1 MTKLKHN
8 IIYLEKISL
17 KHIDLGW
24 LEWVNNSSNI
34 KVLNRPPYRYN
45 KKQLLKYLK
54 DLKKSGDKMFAV
66 RLKSNNEYIGN
77 IRINHID
84 YHNKNCGYGRLL
96 GNKKYIGKNY
106 GQLMLY
112 KICDYAFSKLKM
124 NKIFTPIYSDN
135 FRSLVSN
142 LEFGMRISGLFK
154 NHFKK
159 DKEFKDV
166 YYLEL
171 TKDEFRKIKKKYE

>member
-1 MTKLKHN
+1 MSKLKHN
-8 IIYLEKISL
+8 IIFLEKITL

-24 LEWVNNSSNI
+24 FKWVNNPGNI
-34 KVLNRPPYRYN
+34 KVLNRPPYKYN

-54 DLKKSGDKMFAV
+54 DLKKSGDLMFAV
-66 RLKSNNEYIGN
+66 RLKSNREYIGN

-96 GNKKYIGKNY
+96 GNKKYIGKKY

-112 KICDYAFSKLKM
+112 KICDYAFNKLKM

-135 FRSLVSN
+135 FKSLSSN
-142 LEFGMRISGLFK
+142 LEFGMRISGHFK
-154 NHFKK
+154 KHFKK
-159 DKEFKDV
+159 DKKFKDV

-171 TKDEFRKIKKKYE
+171 TKDEFKKIKIKYE

>member
-1 MTKLKHN
+1 MSKLKHN

-24 LEWVNNSSNI
+24 LEWVNNSGNI

-66 RLKSNNEYIGN
+66 RLKSNDDYIGN

-96 GNKKYIGKNY
+96 GNKKYRGKDY

-112 KICDYAFSKLKM
+112 KICEVAFEKLKL
-124 NKIFTPIYSDN
+124 NKIFSPCYTDN
-135 FRSLVSN
+135 HRSLASN
-142 LEFGMRISGLFK
+142 LEFGMRISGYFK
-154 NHFKK
+154 EHFRKK
-159 DKEFKDV
+159 NKFKDV
-166 YYLEL
+166 YYLEI
-171 TKDEFRKIKKKYE
+171 TKQEFNKIKSRFI

>member
-1 MTKLKHN
+1 MSKLKHN
-8 IIYLEKISL
+8 IIFLEKISL

-24 LEWVNNSSNI
+24 LKWVNNPGNI
-34 KVLNRPPYRYN
+34 KVLNRPPYKYN

-54 DLKKSGDKMFAV
+54 DLKKSGDLMFAV
-66 RLKSNNEYIGN
+66 RLKSNREYIGN

-96 GNKKYIGKNY
+96 GNKKYIGKKY

-112 KICDYAFSKLKM
+112 KICDYAFNKLKM

-135 FRSLVSN
+135 FKSLSSN
-142 LEFGMRISGLFK
+142 LEFGMRISGHFK
-154 NHFKK
+154 KHFKK
-159 DKEFKDV
+159 DKIQGCIF
-166 YYLEL
+166 LEL
-171 TKDEFRKIKKKYE
+171 TKDA